1 MPLFLALSPI
11 SHNPFIVFISALPLL
26 ARIPFLAPAIPVL
39 TLVSSSLYSVFALFS
54 RRNVDRIYYI
64 VLGWMILLNI
74 LDVGTTWVGASF
86 SVEGIQAIELNSFI
100 RALFPE
106 GSGMVG
112 LFAMLVLKIAFPLV
126 VLQPL
131 YALEVEVIKKNR
143 RFALLS
149 RRQRRAERK
158 VFNSYIRLHVG
169 RWRESLF
176 SKHGTYS
183 AEVDDAYLD
192 HAGSALLSEV
202 TGGVAGV
209 TILYIGILLN
219 NFTVLLFPLT
229 TGLGFIWFGIT
240 ALALVLYFT
249 FIQEKLVK
257 RIYKKIYR

>member
-26 ARIPFLAPAIPVL
+26 ARIPFLAPAIPML

-112 LFAMLVLKIAFPLV
+112 LFAMLVLKIAFPLI

-158 VFNSYIRLHVG
+158 PFLQTRYLLCRSRRCLSRPRGIR
-169 RWRESLF
+169 
-176 SKHGTYS
+176 
-183 AEVDDAYLD
+183 
-192 HAGSALLSEV
+192 
-202 TGGVAGV
+202 VA
-209 TILYIGILLN
+209 
-219 NFTVLLFPLT
+219 
-229 TGLGFIWFGIT
+229 
-240 ALALVLYFT
+240 
-249 FIQEKLVK
+249 Q
-257 RIYKKIYR
+257 